1 VKRIARLVALFCTLA
16 GTVSARDLE
25 IFFIDVEGGQ
35 ATLIVTPSGQTLLVD
50 AGYGPRA
57 GRGGDTTIIGRDP
70 DRILAAARSAGVE
83 RIDYLLITHFHNDHV
98 GGVPDLA
105 SKIPIGTFID
115 YGMPLGT
122 DRMATNGFRAYEP
135 VRDQARE
142 HLQPQPGD
150 RLPLKGLSVDIVSAA
165 GELLAKPMPGAGH
178 TNPSCKGLEDFPED
192 GTENFRSIGMVLQFG
207 AFRFADLG
215 DLSGNTLEQVACPR
229 NLVGEVSVYLVAH
242 HGNYDSNVPALVAAL
257 RPQAAVM
264 NNGAIKGGDPES
276 LKTLRAQPEMDLW
289 QLHQS
294 RNDGA
299 DNAPDEFIA
308 NVDEGTTSFWLKLT
322 AKEDG
327 SFQLINT
334 RTGFVKTYKARPVL
348 SN

>member
-1 VKRIARLVALFCTLA
+1 VKRIAWLVALFCTLA

-25 IFFIDVEGGQ
+25 FFFIDVEGGQ
-35 ATLIVTPSGQTLLVD
+35 ATLIVTPSGQTLLID

-57 GRGGDTTIIGRDP
+57 GRGGDLTITGRDP
-70 DRILAAARSAGVE
+70 DRILTAARSAGVE

-135 VRDQARE
+135 VRDQASG

-150 RLPLKGLSVDIVSAA
+150 RLPLKGLTVDIVSAA
-165 GELLAKPMPGAGH
+165 GELLTKPMPGAGQ
-178 TNPSCKGLEDFPED
+178 TNPACKWLEDFAED

-215 DLSGNTLEQVACPR
+215 DLSGNTLEKAACPR
-229 NLVGEVSVYLVAH
+229 NLLGEVSVYLVAH

-264 NNGAIKGGDPES
+264 NNGVIKGGDPES
-276 LKTLRAQPEMDLW
+276 FKTLRAQPEMDLW

-294 RNDGA
+294 RNPGA
-299 DNAPDEFIA
+299 DNAPDQFIA

-334 RTGFVKTYKARPVL
+334 RTGFVKIYKPRPVL